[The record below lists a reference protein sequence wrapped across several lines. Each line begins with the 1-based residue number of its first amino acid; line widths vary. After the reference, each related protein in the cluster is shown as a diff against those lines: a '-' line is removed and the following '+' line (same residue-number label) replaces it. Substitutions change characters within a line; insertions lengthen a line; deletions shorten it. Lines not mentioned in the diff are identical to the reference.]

1 MQTGLRA
8 KFVEPTK
15 PTNMQMLVGF
25 DFGLSLQN
33 RGYAEVVFAIRSP
46 LQP

>member
-1 MQTGLRA
+1 MQTGPRA

-25 DFGLSLQN
+25 DFGLLLLDLRQ
-33 RGYAEVVFAIRSP
+33 GEALF
-46 LQP
+46 L